1 MYYFGTHNRVC
12 IKLADASVNYPRRHP
27 ARVHSQ
33 YSTLELHLAEPV
45 LRYAVQ
51 PCTQWWQ
58 GWPWMQCVQCQ
69 PCTQPLQAG
78 SPRHCSYV
86 IIIIN
91 LFATNQNIHN
101 NHSISDV
108 DSQCASRP
116 AAVISSIIFELYIV
130 FSNNYDLSCSRW
142 SVEHLHVNS

>member
-58 GWPWMQCVQCQ
+58 GWPWMQCVQGQ

-78 SPRHCSYV
+78 LPRHCSYV

-101 NHSISDV
+101 NHIISDV
-108 DSQCASRP
+108 
-116 AAVISSIIFELYIV
+116 SILSVRQGRQPSFRALFLSYTL
-130 FSNNYDLSCSRW
+130 FSAITTTCRALVDQLNTCT
-142 SVEHLHVNS
+142 